1 MEPMYPIEWLRCHCH
16 CYRIK
21 VKQNREEEEE
31 EEEEDPY
38 GGSTDE
44 EAGDKEGT
52 NISFNVISLCIT
64 RDIMIL

>member
-1 MEPMYPIEWLRCHCH
+1 MEPTYPIEWLGCHCH

-21 VKQNREEEEE
+21 VKQNREEED
-31 EEEEDPY
+31 DPY

-52 NISFNVISLCIT
+52 NISFTIIS
-64 RDIMIL
+64 